1 MTREIV
7 SAAFVR
13 VYLVRFDPRTATSF
27 SMEKGIRNSFDL
39 NETMFL
45 ESLSSLIK
53 PNLSQILIAFFAIK
67 YKLANWL

>member
-45 ESLSSLIK
+45 ELIK
-53 PNLSQILIAFFAIK
+53 PNLTQVLR
-67 YKLANWL
+67 LASSNLT